1 MTPVVELR
9 DVTFRYTP
17 EGPAVLDGVDLSIDE
32 GTLCLV
38 VGPTGGGKSTLLGA
52 VPGLVPRFTG
62 GHLAGTVTVGGRS
75 TAEFPPRELADVV
88 GTVGQDPLAGFVTD
102 TVADEVVFVME
113 NLGTPVDVMRRRLED
128 TLDLMGLAE
137 VRDRPLRA
145 LSGGQQQR
153 VAIAAVLAAGP
164 KVLVL
169 DEPTSALDPAAAD
182 EVLSAI
188 TRLVHDVGL
197 TVVMAEHRL
206 ERVVQFADIVV
217 VVPGDGTVRSGPPR
231 DLLVAPAPRPPVM
244 LLGERAGWDPVPL
257 TVREA
262 RRDRASLRECLAGV
276 PGPELTDLSECPVV
290 ASAAGVAARYG
301 PVVALEGVDLE
312 LRQGEVT
319 ALMGRNGSGKS
330 TLLSL
335 LAGMRPPRSGRV
347 EVLGADPVRLSPD
360 QLVRSVGL
368 VPQDPAMLLFC
379 ERVDDECAAA
389 DQDAGAAPGT
399 TAALLAS
406 MVGDVDP
413 ELHPRD
419 LSEGQRLALAVAVV
433 MAAGPAVL
441 CLDEPTRGLDHDA
454 KTALVADL
462 RRLAAAGTSVV
473 LASHDVE
480 LVAEVADRVV
490 LLANGRV
497 VEDGPAR
504 RVVCQTPV
512 FAPQVARILGDDRWL
527 TVEEVAGAFARG
539 AAGAREAGE

>member
-1 MTPVVELR
+1 MSPAVELC
-9 DVTFRYTP
+9 DVTFRYDAD
-17 EGPAVLDGVDLSIDE
+17 GPAVLSGVDLSVDE

-62 GHLAGTVTVGGRS
+62 GHLTGTVTVAGRS
-75 TAEFPPRELADVV
+75 TAEYRPRELADVV

-113 NLGTPVDVMRRRLED
+113 NLGTPPDVMRRRLED

-164 KVLVL
+164 RVLVL

-206 ERVVQFADIVV
+206 ERVVQFADTVV
-217 VVPGDGTVRSGPPR
+217 VVPGDGSVHSGPPR

-244 LLGERAGWDPVPL
+244 LLGELAGWDPVPL

-262 RRDRASLRECLAGV
+262 RRDRASLRECLAEV
-276 PGPELTDLSECPVV
+276 PGPEVADLSGRPVV
-290 ASAAGVAARYG
+290 AAASGVSARYG
-301 PVVALEGVDLE
+301 QVVALADVDLE

-335 LAGMRPPRSGRV
+335 LAGMRPPRSGKV
-347 EVLGADPVRLSPD
+347 EVLGADPVRLPPA

-368 VPQDPAMLLFC
+368 VPQDPGMLLFC
-379 ERVDDECAAA
+379 DRVAEECDAA
-389 DQDAGAAPGT
+389 DHDAGVAAGT

-406 MVGDVDP
+406 MVGEVDP
-413 ELHPRD
+413 DVHPRD

-441 CLDEPTRGLDHDA
+441 CLDEPTRGLDHEA
-454 KTALVADL
+454 KTALVTDL
-462 RRLAAAGTSVV
+462 RRLAASGTSVL

-527 TVEEVAGAFARG
+527 TVEEVAGAFAR
-539 AAGAREAGE
+539 AAAAEGPEQ